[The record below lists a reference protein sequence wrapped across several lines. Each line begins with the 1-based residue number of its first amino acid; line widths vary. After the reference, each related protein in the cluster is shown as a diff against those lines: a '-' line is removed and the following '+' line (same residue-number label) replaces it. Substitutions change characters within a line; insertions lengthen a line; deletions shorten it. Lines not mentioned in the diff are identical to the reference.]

1 MKTYVKVLIGIG
13 AWLMIG
19 IIMVPPFVSGCS
31 SRKDVINRQV
41 VEEGILKSDDLV
53 AVIEYRQTVQGYHVE
68 VELLDCHFNDDYL
81 VMATA
86 LINFR
91 KDDGSGF
98 TVFND
103 CYGDKSL
110 TSTFLLEHKGEHFFI
125 DYVSADDP
133 YLASGSPF
141 YFADMNFD
149 GSKELVVVKWHGGPQ
164 FAHLYDVYTVEDYY
178 ADRITSP
185 PFNHIEQYITSFI
198 PDKKQIIN
206 EFSNIWD
213 LERFTFERVDN
224 MIESRFLP
232 SESGF
237 VLKSAEKK
245 EFQPE
250 ERK

>member
-1 MKTYVKVLIGIG
+1 M
-13 AWLMIG
+13 
-19 IIMVPPFVSGCS
+19 
-31 SRKDVINRQV
+31 
-41 VEEGILKSDDLV
+41 
-53 AVIEYRQTVQGYHVE
+53 
-68 VELLDCHFNDDYL
+68 
-81 VMATA
+81 
-86 LINFR
+86 
-91 KDDGSGF
+91 
-98 TVFND
+98 
-103 CYGDKSL
+103 
-110 TSTFLLEHKGEHFFI
+110 
-125 DYVSADDP
+125 
-133 YLASGSPF
+133 
-141 YFADMNFD
+141 
-149 GSKELVVVKWHGGPQ
+149 GPH

-185 PFNHIEQYITSFI
+185 PFNHIEQYVTSFI